1 MNLILLGA
9 PGSGKGTLAKN
20 IVKHYGIPQISTG
33 DILRAN
39 SAFGTILGKKAKE
52 YMDQGKLVPDEL
64 VIDLLKQRLNEKDCK
79 NGFIL
84 DGFPRTIPQAE
95 ELAKFAKI
103 DKVVLI
109 DLPFEVIEDRVV
121 NRRICS
127 NCGEIYNAKDYSST
141 TCAKCGAP
149 LYQRDDDK
157 LETVRNRLEVYEKQ
171 TAPLI
176 NFYADKLCKINSLG
190 SPDDTFKAAKNELDK
205 WKKNKTDRER

>member
-20 IVKHYGIPQISTG
+20 IVKNYNIPQISTG

-39 SAFGTILGKKAKE
+39 ITFGTELGLKAKA
-52 YMDQGKLVPDEL
+52 YMDAGKLVPDEL
-64 VIDLLKQRLNEKDCK
+64 VIDLLQQRLEEKDCK

-84 DGFPRTIPQAE
+84 DGFPRTLAQAE
-95 ELAKFAKI
+95 ALEKI
-103 DKVVLI
+103 ARIDSVIQI
-109 DLPFEVIEDRVV
+109 DLPFDVIEDRVV

-127 NCGEIYNAKDYSST
+127 NCGEIYNAT
-141 TCAKCGAP
+141 TYDKKECSKCGAP

-176 NFYADKLCKINSLG
+176 NFYSDKLHKVNSLG
-190 SPDDTFKAAKNELDK
+190 SPEETYEAAKTVLDSQGG
-205 WKKNKTDRER
+205 KN

>member
-20 IVKHYGIPQISTG
+20 IVKNYGIPQISTG

-39 SAFGTILGKKAKE
+39 ITFGTILGRKAKE

-64 VIDLLKQRLNEKDCK
+64 VIDLLKQRLEENDCK

-84 DGFPRTIPQAE
+84 DGFPRTIKQAE
-95 ELAKFAKI
+95 ALEKI
-103 DKVVLI
+103 AVIDSVILI
-109 DLPFEVIEDRVV
+109 DLPFDVIEDRVV
-121 NRRICS
+121 NRRLCTA
-127 NCGEIYNAKDYSST
+127 CGEIFNASTYTAT
-141 TCAKCGAP
+141 TCNKCGAP

-176 NFYADKLCKINSLG
+176 NFYSDKLYKISSIG
-190 SPDDTFKAAKNELDK
+190 SPDETYEAVKNFLD
-205 WKKNKTDRER
+205 NLGGRIE

>member
-20 IVKHYGIPQISTG
+20 IVRNYNIPQISTG

-39 SAFGTILGKKAKE
+39 ITFGTELGLKAKA
-52 YMDQGKLVPDEL
+52 YMDAGKLVPDEL
-64 VIDLLKQRLNEKDCK
+64 VIDLLKQRLEEKDCK

-84 DGFPRTIPQAE
+84 DGFPRTIAQAE
-95 ELAKFAKI
+95 ALEKI
-103 DKVVLI
+103 ARIDSVIQI
-109 DLPFEVIEDRVV
+109 DLPFDVIEDRVV

-127 NCGEIYNAKDYSST
+127 NCGEIYNAT
-141 TCAKCGAP
+141 TYDKKECSKCGAP

-157 LETVRNRLEVYEKQ
+157 LETVRSRLEVYEKQ

-176 NFYADKLCKINSLG
+176 NFYSEKLHKVNSLG
-190 SPDDTFKAAKNELDK
+190 SPADTYGAVKTFLD
-205 WKKNKTDRER
+205 NKFDRSRS

>member
-20 IVKHYGIPQISTG
+20 IVKNYNIPQISTG

-39 SAFGTILGKKAKE
+39 ITFGTELGLKAKA
-52 YMDQGKLVPDEL
+52 YMDAGKLVPDEL
-64 VIDLLKQRLNEKDCK
+64 VIDLLQQRLEEKDCK

-84 DGFPRTIPQAE
+84 DGFPRTLAQAE
-95 ELAKFAKI
+95 ALEKI
-103 DKVVLI
+103 ARIDSVIQI
-109 DLPFEVIEDRVV
+109 DLPFDVIEDRVV

-127 NCGEIYNAKDYSST
+127 NCGEIYNAT
-141 TCAKCGAP
+141 TYDKKECSKCGAP

-176 NFYADKLCKINSLG
+176 NFYIDKLHKVNSLG
-190 SPDDTFKAAKNELDK
+190 SPADTYGAVKTFLD
-205 WKKNKTDRER
+205 NKFDRSRS

>member
-20 IVKHYGIPQISTG
+20 IVKNYNIPQISTG

-39 SAFGTILGKKAKE
+39 ITFGTALGLKAKE
-52 YMDQGKLVPDEL
+52 YMDAGKLVPDEL
-64 VIDLLKQRLNEKDCK
+64 VIDLLKQRLEEKDCK
-79 NGFIL
+79 KGFIL
-84 DGFPRTIPQAE
+84 DGFPRTIAQAE
-95 ELAKFAKI
+95 ALEKI
-103 DKVVLI
+103 ASIDSVIQI
-109 DLPFEVIEDRVV
+109 DLPFDVIEDRVV

-127 NCGEIYNAKDYSST
+127 NCGEIYNAT
-141 TCAKCGAP
+141 TYDKKECSKCGAP

-176 NFYADKLCKINSLG
+176 NFYSDKLHKVNSLG
-190 SPDDTFKAAKNELDK
+190 SPEDTYGAVKTFLDEK
-205 WKKNKTDRER
+205 FDRSRS

>member
-39 SAFGTILGKKAKE
+39 ITFGTILGKKAKE

-64 VIDLLKQRLNEKDCK
+64 VIDLLKQRLNEKDCQ

-95 ELAKFAKI
+95 ELAKFTKI

-109 DLPFEVIEDRVV
+109 DLPFEVIEDRVI

-127 NCGEIYNAKDYSST
+127 NCGEIYNVKENSIT
-141 TCAKCGAP
+141 TCEKCGAP

-176 NFYADKLCKINSLG
+176 NFYADRLYRIDSLG
-190 SPDDTFKAAKNELDK
+190 SPEDTFKAAKNELDRVEAR
-205 WKKNKTDRER
+205 NFE

>member
-20 IVKHYGIPQISTG
+20 IVKNYNIPQISTG

-39 SAFGTILGKKAKE
+39 ITFGTELGLKAKA
-52 YMDQGKLVPDEL
+52 YMDAGKLVPDEL
-64 VIDLLKQRLNEKDCK
+64 VIDLLQQRLEEKDCK

-84 DGFPRTIPQAE
+84 DGFPRTLAQAE
-95 ELAKFAKI
+95 ALEKI
-103 DKVVLI
+103 ARIDSVIQI
-109 DLPFEVIEDRVV
+109 DLPFDVIEDRVV

-127 NCGEIYNAKDYSST
+127 NCGEIYNAT
-141 TCAKCGAP
+141 TYDKKECSKCGAP

-176 NFYADKLCKINSLG
+176 NFYIDKLHKVNSLG
-190 SPDDTFKAAKNELDK
+190 SPADTYGAVKTFLD
-205 WKKNKTDRER
+205 NKFDRSKS